1 MKCKAKITDHY
12 GGKYS
17 CCNDATDKLTIT
29 TFAPHLN
36 RNVITVK
43 HLCKKHLHRT
53 KANYNYKIKH
63 CGKKTTLKEESI
75 IN

>member
-1 MKCKAKITDHY
+1 MKCRAKITDHC
-12 GGKYS
+12 GVKYT
-17 CCNDATDKLTIT
+17 CHNDATDKLTIT

-43 HLCKKHLHRT
+43 NLCKKHLHRV
-53 KANYNYKIKH
+53 KNRYNYQIKH
-63 CGKKTTLKEESI
+63 CGKKTTLKEENL